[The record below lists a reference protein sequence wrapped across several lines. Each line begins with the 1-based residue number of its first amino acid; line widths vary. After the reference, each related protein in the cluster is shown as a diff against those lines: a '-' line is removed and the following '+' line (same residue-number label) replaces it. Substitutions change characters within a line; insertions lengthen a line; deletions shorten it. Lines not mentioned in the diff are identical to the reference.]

1 MKVLMAL
8 PDRRV
13 RGGPPSHLYLLRD
26 SLVRRGVDVR
36 GFVYGGR
43 THDESTAA
51 KLLGRLF
58 DLIRFP
64 FLLAK
69 HRPDIVHLNTA
80 FDRRGVSRDVFFVT
94 LGRMLGQKMVLKFHG
109 SDLDFLQSARS
120 LRRWMINRVI
130 RGSNLVCVLS
140 GEEQRAFEDRFPGS
154 RFAMVKNALDFD
166 RYRSAADFRATH
178 GIAKDKSL
186 LLFIA
191 RFIGTKGLKETIEAL
206 PAIRESHDV
215 HAAFVGDGPVRGEC
229 ERLAERLGV
238 ADHVTFTGYI
248 PEDKTVDAYLAS
260 DILVFPSYHQEGMPM
275 VIFHA
280 LACGLPI
287 VTTRIRAAADWLV
300 DGENGVFVRPK
311 DSAAVASAVIRLLDD
326 PALRGRMSE
335 NNQKLAGKFDRDVVA
350 AEFAGLYESIVDQG
364 RGTASEQT

>member
-1 MKVLMAL
+1 MAL

-43 THDESTAA
+43 THDESSAA
-51 KLLGRLF
+51 KLLGRLI

-69 HRPDIVHLNTA
+69 HRPDVVHLNTA
-80 FDRRGVSRDVFFVT
+80 FDRRGVSRDIFFVT
-94 LGRMLGQKMVLKFHG
+94 LGRMLGQKLVLKFHG
-109 SDLDFLQSARS
+109 SDLDFLESARGM
-120 LRRWMINRVI
+120 RRWMINRVI

-140 GEEQRAFEDRFPGS
+140 GEEQRAFEKRFPGS

-166 RYRSAADFRATH
+166 RYHTVTDFRAAH
-178 GIAKDKSL
+178 GIPKDKPL

-215 HAAFVGDGPVRGEC
+215 HAALVGDGPVRGEC
-229 ERLAERLGV
+229 ARIAERLGV
-238 ADHVTFTGYI
+238 ADCVTFTGYV
-248 PEDKTVDAYLAS
+248 PEDRTVDAYLAS
-260 DILVFPSYHQEGMPM
+260 DMLVFPSYHQEGMPM

-300 DGENGVFVRPK
+300 DGENGVFVPPR
-311 DSAAVASAVIRLLDD
+311 DSAAVVSAVTRLLND
-326 PALRGRMSE
+326 PALRERMSE
-335 NNQKLAGKFDRDVVA
+335 NNRNLACKFDRDAVA
-350 AEFAGLYESIVDQG
+350 AEFVGWYESIAKQARSAQSV
-364 RGTASEQT
+364 RT